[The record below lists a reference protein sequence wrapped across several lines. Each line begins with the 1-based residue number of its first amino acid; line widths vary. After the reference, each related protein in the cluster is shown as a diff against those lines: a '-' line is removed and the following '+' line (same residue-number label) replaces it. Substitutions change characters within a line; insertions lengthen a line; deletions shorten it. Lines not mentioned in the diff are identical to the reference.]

1 MGLLDKLKGEFIDII
16 EWTDDSR
23 DTLVYRFQR
32 YDNEIKNGAKLTVR
46 EGQFALFVN
55 EGKLAD
61 VFKPGLHTLDTK
73 NLPILSTLLGWKHG
87 FSSPFKAEVY
97 FVNTRPFTNVKWGTP
112 TPWLYNDPEMGP
124 VKLRAHGNFEFR
136 VSAPPVFLRHLI
148 GTSGMINIEDVQNT
162 LRGELIAEIGDAIGE
177 TKIPVGDMLANFKEL
192 GQKITTLASTRISQT
207 FGLELLK
214 LQFASI
220 DLPPEYDQILKKRA
234 EMKAFGVNYMQ
245 LQAGA
250 AMEQAAQNSS
260 GMAGLGAGVGA
271 GVGIGQMMGQAFQ
284 TMGQPAVAAA
294 PGVVGAPTPPPL
306 PLQEQYFVAMDGQQ
320 QGPFDQQTLRQ
331 LVQTGRLTAQTLVW
345 KQGMAAWTAAAQVPA
360 IAAILTSMPPPLPKG

>member
-1 MGLLDKLKGEFIDII
+1 MGLFDKLKGEFIDII

-23 DTLVYRFQR
+23 DTLVYRFER

-46 EGQFALFVN
+46 EGQCAIFVN

-61 VFKPGLHTLDTK
+61 VFKPGMHTLETK
-73 NLPILSTLLGWKHG
+73 NLPILSTLLGWKYG

-97 FVNTRPFTNVKWGTP
+97 FVNTRPFTNMKWGTP
-112 TPWLYNDPEMGP
+112 SPWLYNDPEMGP
-124 VKLRAHGNFEFR
+124 VKLRAHGNFEFK
-136 VSAPPVFLRHLI
+136 VVDPPVLLRHLI
-148 GTSGMINIEDVQNT
+148 GTSGVINVEEVQNT

-177 TKIPVGDMLANFKEL
+177 TKLPVGDMLANFKEL
-192 GQKITTLASTRISQT
+192 GQKITTLTAPRMAQT

-214 LQFASI
+214 LQFGSI

-234 EMKAFGVNYMQ
+234 EMKSFGVNYMQ

-250 AMEQAAQNSS
+250 AMENAASNPG

-284 TMGQPAVAAA
+284 GLGQPPAAA
-294 PGVVGAPTPPPL
+294 AAGAAMPPPL
-306 PLQEQYFVAMDGQQ
+306 PQGEQFFVALDGQQ
-320 QGPFDQQTLRQ
+320 QGPFAVDALRQ
-331 LVQTGRLTAQTLVW
+331 LVQSGRLGQQTLVW
-345 KQGMAAWTAAAQVPA
+345 KQGMPAWTAANQVPA
-360 IAAILTSMPPPLPKG
+360 LQSLFQAMPPPLPKA